1 MLHRTLISVGSTLC
15 RILLASIGFACT
27 PAIAQVPSLSL
38 SQALSRAAA
47 SDAVLPAAHARIAG
61 ARAGINQ
68 AGRRPNPVAGVDVE
82 NFSGSG
88 NYRGTRGAETTAY
101 LQQIIE
107 LGGKREARIGVAT
120 SELSATQ
127 ARGAALVLD
136 VMRDVEIAWITAA
149 SATATL
155 DLAKQRLAAAQ
166 SLQEEVARRAQAG
179 RDPSYVQTRTEAQV
193 TLERISVEQAES
205 ALEIALVNLAAY
217 WRGKPQFAINLAEF
231 EKITTMTAGS
241 RYEAE
246 RAIVEAERALAN
258 ARVDLER
265 ARAVPDPAVRLGV
278 RRFSDTSDTAVIAG
292 LAIPI
297 PIFDQNK
304 DAIARA
310 QAQRRAAELDVETVQ
325 RTLRRELARLR
336 GRLKADAKEARR
348 VQNEAIPQAERAVAL
363 IRDGLVQGAFTYV
376 EFNDAQR
383 LLNDARARRVE
394 ALRAYHTD
402 VAAIARLT
410 GLRSNFIGVKG
421 NR

>member
-1 MLHRTLISVGSTLC
+1 MLCRTLVSVGSAVC
-15 RILLASIGFACT
+15 RISLVFVAFAFT

-47 SDAVLPAAHARIAG
+47 SDAVLPAARARIAG
-61 ARAGINQ
+61 AQAGVSQ

-120 SELSATQ
+120 SELGATK

-155 DLAKQRLAAAQ
+155 DLAKQRLAAAE
-166 SLQEEVARRAQAG
+166 SLKDEVVRRAQAG
-179 RDPSYVQTRTEAQV
+179 RDPSYVQTRAEAQV
-193 TLERISVEQAES
+193 TLERISVEQAEA
-205 ALEIALVNLAAY
+205 ALDIALANLAAY
-217 WRGKPQFAINLAEF
+217 WRGKPQFGINLAEF
-231 EKITTMTAGS
+231 EKVTTITAGS

-278 RRFSDTSDTAVIAG
+278 RRFSDTSDTAVVAG

-297 PIFDQNK
+297 PVFDQNK

-310 QAQRRAAELDVETVQ
+310 QAERRAAELDVETVQ
-325 RTLRRELARLR
+325 RTLRREIARLR
-336 GRLKADAKEARR
+336 GRLKADAEEARR
-348 VQNEAIPQAERAVAL
+348 VQNEAIPQAEKAVAL
-363 IRDGLVQGAFTYV
+363 IRDGLVQGAFTFV